1 MKHSKTLLF
10 SGITVILLIGFGFFF
25 TSKWWGGDD
34 SVIRHTWESSYFYDS
49 SYRVD
54 LEQVT
59 YDSVQHELFFVV
71 NQSKMDSK
79 KTLKLQVDVIG
90 KDDYLYPV
98 QTFSHLENETLMNPE
113 VKQTVYSF
121 SMPLEDWRYIRFIIQ
136 TETEDGTLSNQTVL
150 YADYRMI
157 EMSETPLSLM
167 DFLTTETV
175 ESPDESSTSSEE
187 VPTTESTESN
197 AELSESPTEEEPLK
211 QQYVIE
217 SEPIILDGNGHEE
230 DVNHEI
236 IETEEPVYTLE
247 DYQHQEQKLNEE
259 IANVQAQLTEQADN
273 QELQQQ
279 LAELQTKLADVQ
291 QNIQSMKG
299 E

>member
-1 MKHSKTLLF
+1 MKRSKTLLF
-10 SGITVILLIGFGFFF
+10 SGITGILLIGFGFFF

-59 YDSVQHELFFVV
+59 YDSVQHELFFLVS
-71 NQSKMDSK
+71 QSKIDSK

-90 KDDYLYPV
+90 QDDYLYPV
-98 QTFSHLENETLMNPE
+98 QTFSHLENDTIIDSKQ
-113 VKQTVYSF
+113 KQTVYSF
-121 SMPLEDWRYIRFIIQ
+121 SMPIEDWRYIRFMIQ
-136 TETEDGTLSNQTVL
+136 TESEDGTLSNQTVL
-150 YADYRMI
+150 YADYRLI
-157 EMSETPLSLM
+157 DRSETSLTLM

-175 ESPDESSTSSEE
+175 ESPGENSTSSEE
-187 VPTTESTESN
+187 VSPNEPTESHVESS
-197 AELSESPTEEEPLK
+197 ELPTEEPLK

-217 SEPIILDGNGHEE
+217 SEPIILDGIHQEE
-230 DVNHEI
+230 DHQHEI
-236 IETEEPVYTLE
+236 VETEEPVYTLE

-259 IANVQAQLTEQADN
+259 ITQVQTQLMEQADN

>member
-1 MKHSKTLLF
+1 MKRSKTLLF
-10 SGITVILLIGFGFFF
+10 SGMTIILVIGFGFFL

-34 SVIRHTWESSYFYDS
+34 SLVRHTWESNYFYDT
-49 SYRVD
+49 SYRVE

-59 YDSVQHELFFVV
+59 YDLVQHEVFFVV
-71 NQSKMDSK
+71 NQSKVDSK

-90 KDDYLYPV
+90 QDDYLYPV
-98 QTFSHLENETLMNPE
+98 QTFSHLENEALTTDEL
-113 VKQTVYSF
+113 KQTAYSF
-121 SMPLEDWRYIRFIIQ
+121 SMPLEDWRYIRFMIQ
-136 TETEDGTLSNQTVL
+136 TESEDGTLSNQTVL
-150 YADYRMI
+150 YADYRLI
-157 EMSETPLSLM
+157 EMSETPLTLM
-167 DFLTTETV
+167 DFLTTET
-175 ESPDESSTSSEE
+175 ESSDEASTPSEE
-187 VPTTESTESN
+187 APTTEPTESN
-197 AELSESPTEEEPLK
+197 TDLSDSSTEEEALQ

-217 SEPIILDGNGHEE
+217 SEPIILDGNVQEENHQHEM
-230 DVNHEI
+230 

-259 IANVQAQLTEQADN
+259 IANVQSQLTEQADN

-279 LAELQTKLADVQ
+279 LAELQMKLADVQ